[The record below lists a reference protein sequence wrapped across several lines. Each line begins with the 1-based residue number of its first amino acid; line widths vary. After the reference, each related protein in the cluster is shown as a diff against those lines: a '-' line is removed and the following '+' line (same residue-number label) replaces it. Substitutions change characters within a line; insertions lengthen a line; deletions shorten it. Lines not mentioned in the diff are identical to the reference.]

1 MTALTAV
8 LLFATWT
15 VLLALAYAMPR
26 VPRVL
31 AGSQSADAWTRG
43 RDPVDPP
50 ILIRAQ
56 HAHYNCLETLPV
68 FAAVVIIGAMMD
80 QASALAG
87 MAALVLY
94 MRIGQSVVHLIGTSF
109 ILVLIRATLFVLQL
123 ALILAMVWKLL
134 G

>member
-15 VLLALAYAMPR
+15 ILLAMFYAVPR

-31 AGSQSADAWTRG
+31 LGQQRADAWTRG
-43 RDPVDPP
+43 NAPVDPP

-68 FAAVVIIGAMMD
+68 FAAVVLAAAVMGQEA
-80 QASALAG
+80 ALAG
-87 MAALVLY
+87 LAAWVLY
-94 MRIGQSVVHLIGTSF
+94 LRIGQSVVHLIGTSF
-109 ILVLIRATLFVLQL
+109 PLVLIRATLFIIQL
-123 ALILAMVWKLL
+123 VLILVMVWKLL
-134 G
+134 A

>member
-8 LLFATWT
+8 LLFGTWT
-15 VLLALAYAMPR
+15 LLLALFYALPR

-31 AGSQSADAWTRG
+31 MGSQKADAWTRG
-43 RDPVDPP
+43 NAPVDPG

-56 HAHYNCLETLPV
+56 HAHYNCLETFPV
-68 FAAVVIIGAMMD
+68 FAAVVIVGAMMD
-80 QASALAG
+80 QAEALAG
-87 MAALVLY
+87 MAALVVYL
-94 MRIGQSVVHLIGTSF
+94 RVGQSVVHLIGTSF
-109 ILVLIRATLFVLQL
+109 FLVLIRATLFIAQL